1 MFPSAPRLDC
11 TGTAPAVGYHHFHDD
26 LSLNFQCNRW
36 VQWIGPSAI
45 AEVTELAARC
55 DTYPEWID
63 GFLGWP
69 KPPARRTA
77 DWPRR
82 ITTGQQSSS
91 CAPTIRAAPPP
102 ETGSRR
108 RCAPYTTSLPTRC
121 HTRGSALPAID
132 LHPEE
137 ESGATIVVFGGF
149 DSYIEEFLPML
160 ATMVDAGHR
169 VVAFEGPGQGA
180 ALEEHGLPMIAEWER
195 PVAAV
200 LDHYRLDD
208 VTVVGES
215 LGGGLVIRAAAFEPR
230 ISRVVSMDILD
241 DEFEVIARQI
251 GRGVTPVLRVLLAL
265 RAKGIVN
272 AVARRAIARK
282 PVAAWGLQQGMHVT
296 GTSTAYDFLR
306 STTRFNTR
314 RVSQLV
320 TADVL
325 LLAGADDHY
334 VPLKQLRRQA
344 ANLVRARSV
353 TTRTFTAAEQASNH
367 CQVGNIGAAVRVI
380 QAHWLGKA
388 LNHSVAWPKRSDA
401 AAEHGSARAAP

>member
-1 MFPSAPRLDC
+1 MDPSAPRLDC
-11 TGTAPAVGYHHFHDD
+11 TGTTPAIGYYHFHDD

-45 AEVTELAARC
+45 AEVADMAARC
-55 DTYPEWID
+55 GGYPEWID
-63 GFLGWP
+63 GFLGLAEA
-69 KPPARRTA
+69 ARQA
-77 DWPRR
+77 DRQLAAAYYDRAAEFFMNPDDPRR
-82 ITTGQQSSS
+82 P
-91 CAPTIRAAPPP
+91 AARIRFAQTMRTMYGVARD
-102 ETGSRR
+102 EV
-108 RCAPYTTSLPTRC
+108 PYA
-121 HTRGSALPAID
+121 GSALPAID
-132 LHPEE
+132 LRPQA
-137 ESGATIVVFGGF
+137 ESGSTIVVFGGF
-149 DSYIEEFLPML
+149 DSYVEEFLPML
-160 ATMVDAGHR
+160 AAMVDAGHR
-169 VVAFEGPGQGA
+169 VIAFEGPGQGA

-200 LDHYRLDD
+200 LDHYRLTD

-241 DEFEVIARQI
+241 DEFEVVARQI
-251 GRGVTPVLRVLLAL
+251 GRGVTPVLRVLFAL

-282 PVAAWGLQQGMHVT
+282 PVVAWGLRQGMHVT
-296 GTSTAYDFLR
+296 GTATAYDFLR
-306 STTRFNTR
+306 STTRLNTR
-314 RVSQLV
+314 RISRLV

-344 ANLVRARSV
+344 ANLTRARSV
-353 TTRTFTAAEQASNH
+353 STRTFTAAEQAGNH

-380 QAHWLGKA
+380 EGWLELSTLSRIAEKA
-388 LNHSVAWPKRSDA
+388 DA
-401 AAEHGSARAAP
+401 AGEFARQA

>member
-1 MFPSAPRLDC
+1 L
-11 TGTAPAVGYHHFHDD
+11 
-26 LSLNFQCNRW
+26 
-36 VQWIGPSAI
+36 
-45 AEVTELAARC
+45 AEAARQA
-55 DTYPEWID
+55 D
-63 GFLGWP
+63 
-69 KPPARRTA
+69 RRLA
-77 DWPRR
+77 SAYYDRASEFFMRPGDPRR
-82 ITTGQQSSS
+82 PAARNRFAQTMRTLYDV
-91 CAPTIRAAPPP
+91 APDVVPYG
-102 ETGSRR
+102 GSV
-108 RCAPYTTSLPTRC
+108 
-121 HTRGSALPAID
+121 LPAID
-132 LHPEE
+132 LHPEA

-149 DSYIEEFLPML
+149 DSYVEEFLPML

-169 VVAFEGPGQGA
+169 VIAFEGPGQGA
-180 ALEEHGLPMIAEWER
+180 ALEDHGLPMIAEWER

-251 GRGVTPVLRVLLAL
+251 GRGATPVLRVLLAL

-344 ANLVRARSV
+344 ARLVRARSV

-380 QAHWLGKA
+380 QAWLELSTISRMAEKT
-388 LNHSVAWPKRSDA
+388 DA
-401 AAEHGSARAAP
+401 AEEFARH

>member
-1 MFPSAPRLDC
+1 MDPSAPRLDC
-11 TGTAPAVGYHHFHDD
+11 TGTTPAVGYHHFHDD
-26 LSLNFQCNRW
+26 VSLNFQCNRW

-55 DTYPEWID
+55 NTYPEWID
-63 GFLGWP
+63 GFLGMAEA
-69 KPPARRTA
+69 ARGTGRTLA
-77 DWPRR
+77 SAYYDRAAEFFMHPGDPRR
-82 ITTGQQSSS
+82 QGARTRFVQTMR
-91 CAPTIRAAPPP
+91 TLYDVTRD
-102 ETGSRR
+102 EV
-108 RCAPYTTSLPTRC
+108 PY
-121 HTRGSALPAID
+121 GNSALPAYD
-132 LHPEE
+132 LHPRQDTG
-137 ESGATIVVFGGF
+137 STIVVFGGF
-149 DSYIEEFLPML
+149 DSYVEEFLPML

-169 VVAFEGPGQGA
+169 VVAFDGPGQGG
-180 ALEEHGLPMIAEWER
+180 ALEEHGLPVLPEWER

-200 LDHYRLDD
+200 LDHYQLSD
-208 VTVVGES
+208 VMAVGES

-241 DEFEVIARQI
+241 DEFDAAARQI
-251 GRGVTPVLRVLLAL
+251 GRGVTPVLRALLAT

-282 PVAAWGLQQGMHVT
+282 PIAAWGLQEGMHVT
-296 GTSTAYDFLR
+296 GTATAYDFLH

-367 CQVGNIGAAVRVI
+367 CEVGNIGAAVRVI
-380 QAHWLGKA
+380 QAWLELSTISRMAEKA
-388 LNHSVAWPKRSDA
+388 DA
-401 AAEHGSARAAP
+401 AEEFARN